1 MRESRKKFG
10 GGGVPMGVCR
20 GLIGSWASPR
30 AYFGK
35 FTILIYK
42 FEFSGGGGGLAP
54 PLDPRIAG
62 NYKEVN
68 NVLKE
73 MVIFFLLKSAKF
85 IADLHLLA

>member
-20 GLIGSWASPR
+20 GLIGSWAGPW

-35 FTILIYK
+35 FTNLN
-42 FEFSGGGGGLAP
+42 FPGGGGLAP
-54 PLDPRIAG
+54 PLNPRIAG
-62 NYKEVN
+62 NHKEVN

-73 MVIFFLLKSAKF
+73 MVIFFLLKSARF
-85 IADLHLLA
+85 IADSHLLA